1 MHPDATEPTRGRATG
16 VLLAAGAGT
25 RMGLPKALVTDPE
38 TGEPWLRR
46 GIRTLVEGGC
56 SAVVVVL
63 GACAAQARELLAA
76 RALLASEAGDLATR
90 GAHGRTI
97 PGSSSEVPITVVE
110 ASDWHAGLSASLRT
124 GLDSVDA
131 STSDAALITLVDLP
145 RLTAASVARLL
156 EPPSLRTALRQA
168 VYDGRPGHPVLVGT
182 DHLANLAASLT
193 GDRGA
198 RPYLRAHGVDEVDCT
213 DLGGGDDIDEPVDE
227 PGVGPSDEPVD
238 VPLRA
243 GRESGTPRE

>member
-1 MHPDATEPTRGRATG
+1 MSTMHPDATEPTRGRATG
-16 VLLAAGAGT
+16 VLLAAGAGA

-63 GACAAQARELLAA
+63 GARASDARRELASVREDARESPPLPHFPLA
-76 RALLASEAGDLATR
+76 
-90 GAHGRTI
+90 
-97 PGSSSEVPITVVE
+97 VVE
-110 ASDWHAGLSASLRT
+110 ASDWHEGISASLRAGLSA
-124 GLDSVDA
+124 VDTVA
-131 STSDAALITLVDLP
+131 SDCALISLVDLP
-145 RLTAASVARLL
+145 RLTAASVSRLL
-156 EPPSLRTALRQA
+156 EAPEPRSALRQA
-168 VYDGRPGHPVLVGT
+168 VYESRPGHPVLIGV
-182 DHLANLAASLT
+182 DHIPGLVAALG

-213 DLGGGDDIDEPVDE
+213 DLGGGDDVD
-227 PGVGPSDEPVD
+227 GPND